1 MGMQVPRVGPRTTT
15 FPISFTLANMG
26 IRDAILA
33 KSYMGHLGGVKLREG
48 FRSGFPV
55 GSEDP
60 DISGWI
66 QLQSANMGVR
76 ISSLNALCC
85 IEAPE

>member
-1 MGMQVPRVGPRTTT
+1 M
-15 FPISFTLANMG
+15 
-26 IRDAILA
+26 
-33 KSYMGHLGGVKLREG
+33 REG